1 MGRRWPSKLTAVLAF
16 GVAGCVQPGS
26 RPEYVEVSRNLE
38 SAAHRPPDSIH
49 PDDSDAIALDPAPAP
64 PELLGPQPVD
74 AFIRRALHANRMVQ
88 AARFNVLALK
98 ARIPQVTALD
108 DPTVSNTIYPIP
120 SVAPQYFLMGYNPYN
135 LMLAQQFP
143 WAGTLRL
150 RGEAAEEDVKVALA
164 ELCSAQLDAVA
175 AVKRAYYDLYFNEQA
190 ERILTEN
197 RKLAA
202 DFVEI
207 AKIRV
212 QTGGSQQDY
221 LRAEVVV
228 TDIDREL
235 VRFRQGLA
243 TARADLAQQLHVS
256 PESDLRTLPDVPI
269 ANVPTE
275 IDRLYRLAVAARP
288 ELKGRLAAIA
298 RDEKAVEL
306 ARKRYYPNVTLGL
319 SYMDMEK
326 TNAQTPR
333 TASGFPNVGL
343 FVGFNLPVYR
353 QKLEAGVCEAEARA
367 IADARLYDAE
377 RDATYREVKDLMTQA
392 RTQRDIIELF
402 RASILPKSEQ
412 ALKLA
417 TTDYQAGNVDYV
429 TLITAWREVL
439 QIQLQIAQV
448 EAELGKALASLERA
462 VGVQLNEHPPRPTV
476 PAPAP
481 IPDPPGANSPGP
493 FRPNTESA
501 PSPIQGMPI
510 PAPPVRL
517 GGIRN
522 GQPNPG
528 PGDPRRIPAAGVED
542 IPPMPPPSPPS

>member
-1 MGRRWPSKLTAVLAF
+1 MVVLAF

-26 RPEYVEVSRNLE
+26 RPEYIEVARNLE
-38 SAAHRPPDSIH
+38 SAVHRPPDSIH
-49 PDDSDAIALDPAPAP
+49 PDDPDAIALDPAPTP

-74 AFIRRALHANRMVQ
+74 AFIHRALHENRMVQ

-120 SVAPQYFLMGYNPYN
+120 SVAPQYVLMGYNPYN

-190 ERILTEN
+190 ERILAEN
-197 RKLAA
+197 RKLAS

-256 PESDLRTLPDVPI
+256 PESDLRTLPEVPI
-269 ANVPTE
+269 AQVPTE
-275 IDRLYRLAVAARP
+275 IDRLYRLAAAARP

-326 TNAQTPR
+326 TNAQTPK
-333 TASGFPNVGL
+333 TAGGFPNVGL

-353 QKLEAGVCEAEARA
+353 QKLEAGVCEAEART

-377 RDATYREVKDLMTQA
+377 RDATYRDVKDLMIQA
-392 RTQRDIIELF
+392 KTQRDIIELF

-417 TTDYQAGNVDYV
+417 TTDYQTGNVDYV

-462 VGVQLNEHPPRPTV
+462 VGVQLNEHPPRPND
-476 PAPAP
+476 PAAAP
-481 IPDPPGANSPGP
+481 IPDPPGADSPGP
-493 FRPNTESA
+493 FRPSTESA
-501 PSPIQGMPI
+501 PSPIQGMPM
-510 PAPPVRL
+510 PASPVRL
-517 GGIRN
+517 GGTRN

-528 PGDPRRIPAAGVED
+528 PSDPRRIPAAGVEA
-542 IPPMPPPSPPS
+542 IPPIPPPSAPS

>member
-1 MGRRWPSKLTAVLAF
+1 
-16 GVAGCVQPGS
+16 
-26 RPEYVEVSRNLE
+26 
-38 SAAHRPPDSIH
+38 
-49 PDDSDAIALDPAPAP
+49 
-64 PELLGPQPVD
+64 
-74 AFIRRALHANRMVQ
+74 
-88 AARFNVLALK
+88 
-98 ARIPQVTALD
+98 
-108 DPTVSNTIYPIP
+108 
-120 SVAPQYFLMGYNPYN
+120 MGYNPYN

-164 ELCSAQLDAVA
+164 ELCAAQLDSVA

-190 ERILTEN
+190 ERILSEN
-197 RKLAA
+197 RKLAS

-228 TDIDREL
+228 NDIDREL

-256 PESDLRTLPDVPI
+256 PESDLRTLPDVPT
-269 ANVPTE
+269 AKVPIE

-319 SYMDMEK
+319 SYMDMEE
-326 TNAQTPR
+326 TNATVGR
-333 TASGFPNVGL
+333 RAGGFPNVGL

-367 IADARLYDAE
+367 VADARLYDAE

-392 RTQRDIIELF
+392 KAQREIIELF

-412 ALKLA
+412 ALRLA

-439 QIQLQIAQV
+439 QIQLQVAQV
-448 EAELGKALASLERA
+448 EAELGKALASLERS
-462 VGVQLNEHPPRPTV
+462 VGVQLNEHPPHPTD
-476 PAPAP
+476 PASAP
-481 IPDPPGANSPGP
+481 IPNPPASNTPGP
-493 FRPNTESA
+493 FPRSTESA
-501 PSPIQGMPI
+501 PPRAQGMAMPE
-510 PAPPVRL
+510 PPVRL
-517 GGIRN
+517 GGVRN
-522 GQPNPG
+522 GQPKPG
-528 PGDPRRIPAAGVED
+528 PGDARRIPAAGAEV
-542 IPPMPPPSPPS
+542 IPPMPPPIPPS

>member
-1 MGRRWPSKLTAVLAF
+1 MVQRWPKGLAAAIAL
-16 GVAGCVQPGS
+16 GAAGCVQPIP
-26 RPEYVEVSRNLE
+26 RPEYAEVVRNLGH
-38 SAAHRPPDSIH
+38 AAHRPPESVH
-49 PDDSDAIALDPAPAP
+49 PDDPDAIALDPAPTP
-64 PELLGPQPVD
+64 PGLTGPQPVD
-74 AFIRRALHANRMVQ
+74 VYIRQALAENRTVQ

-98 ARIPQVTALD
+98 ARIPQVTALE
-108 DPTVSNTIYPIP
+108 DPVVSNTIYPIP
-120 SVAPQYFLMGYNPYN
+120 SVAPQYSLMGYNPYN

-143 WAGTLRL
+143 WFGTLRV

-164 ELCSAQLDAVA
+164 ELCAAELDAVA

-197 RKLAA
+197 RTLAA

-207 AKIRV
+207 AKVRV
-212 QTGGSQQDY
+212 KTGGSQQDY

-228 TDIDREL
+228 TDLDREL
-235 VRFRQGLA
+235 VRIRQGLA
-243 TARADLAQQLHVS
+243 TARADLAQQLHVH
-256 PESDLRTLPDVPI
+256 PESELRTLPTISV
-269 ANVPTE
+269 ATVPTE

-298 RDEKAVEL
+298 RDERAVEL
-306 ARKRYYPNVTLGL
+306 ARKRYYPNLTLGL

-326 TNAQTPR
+326 TNAVTPR

-353 QKLEAGVCEAEARA
+353 QKLAAGVCEAEARA
-367 IADARLYDAE
+367 VADAKLYDAE
-377 RDATYREVKDLMTQA
+377 RDATYREVKDLLTQA

-402 RASILPKSEQ
+402 RVSILPKSEQ

-462 VGVQLNEHPPRPTV
+462 VGVQLNEHPPQPRGPTG
-476 PAPAP
+476 PATAP
-481 IPDPPGANSPGP
+481 ISSPPPPASEAPGP
-493 FRPNTESA
+493 FRSPPGPAPAESA
-501 PSPIQGMPI
+501 TP
-510 PAPPVRL
+510 PAHTRA
-517 GGIRN
+517 R
-522 GQPNPG
+522 
-528 PGDPRRIPAAGVED
+528 
-542 IPPMPPPSPPS
+542 